1 MDKKIYIPKSGCKKV
16 EFSNGGHLYR
26 FSFHAETFQQFLAE
40 QMRDGEFVNKGG
52 YIAIN
57 ISERRE
63 PSEWGDTHY
72 ATLDT
77 FKPKPQTESPTNP
90 AAELT
95 AEDIPFCDGCS
106 GDCGRPSWTPS
117 SGLLGIFLT
126 RCPGHG

>member
-63 PSEWGDTHY
+63 PSEWGTPTTPHWIPLSLSLRQRALRTLQRSSQPRTFHFETGAQ
-72 ATLDT
+72 ATV
-77 FKPKPQTESPTNP
+77 
-90 AAELT
+90 
-95 AEDIPFCDGCS
+95 G
-106 GDCGRPSWTPS
+106 
-117 SGLLGIFLT
+117 GLLG
-126 RCPGHG
+126 RRAQV

>member
-77 FKPKPQTESPTNP
+77 FKPKPQTESPANP

-95 AEDIPFCDGCS
+95 AEDIPF
-106 GDCGRPSWTPS
+106 
-117 SGLLGIFLT
+117 
-126 RCPGHG
+126 